1 MTDLQNVLEDRR
13 ERQRKARAIRRGL
26 ADITPSNSRLQEQS
40 LLFSKLPAELR
51 FSIFQLLLSQ
61 IHDHDRP
68 INIHSISPLYRPGHT
83 YRTKIHTAILLT
95 CRLVYYEAH
104 AIPIRSAT
112 HHFRHLGSTSWLYE
126 GDVWLHH
133 MTKQRGADVY
143 HLHDNLVALNRRN
156 FTKFFLPH
164 LHWKRVTWTICAYL
178 WPPILAGYREIDRL
192 AETLAGIELPAS
204 CQEVNLEFE
213 IREDVPEFRESLQQ
227 QAELCQKIGVASG
240 EAGPADGQTAVA
252 QPGGLRPAGLRR
264 SDGSV
269 LQIDATLSKRYTW
282 IGSGQARW
290 GTSALIREKETVKYR
305 TIRLCWRARVPQ
317 REYTSYDDL
326 DCLDLINC
334 EDVRDIERSNVGN
347 DTHSQQ
353 IFT

>member
-1 MTDLQNVLEDRR
+1 MTILQHAPTEVRQ
-13 ERQRKARAIRRGL
+13 ERQRRARAVRRAL
-26 ADITPSNSRLQEQS
+26 ADITPSNSGLQEQS
-40 LLFSKLPAELR
+40 PFFTKLPAEIR
-51 FSIFQLLLSQ
+51 FLIFQLLLSQ
-61 IHDHDRP
+61 THDHNRP

-83 YRTKIHTAILLT
+83 YRTKVHTALLLT

-104 AIPIRSAT
+104 SIPIRSAT

-143 HLHDNLVALNRRN
+143 HLHDNLVALNRKN

-192 AETLAGIELPAS
+192 AETLAGIELPPS

-227 QAELCQKIGVASG
+227 QAELCQKIGVAAG
-240 EAGPADGQTAVA
+240 ESNHGQ
-252 QPGGLRPAGLRR
+252 PAGLRKG
-264 SDGSV
+264 DGSV
-269 LQIDATLSKRYTW
+269 LHFNAVNSKRYTW

-305 TIRLCWRARVPQ
+305 TIRLCWRGKVPR
-317 REYTSYDDL
+317 REYMSYDHMN
-326 DCLDLINC
+326 CLDLSNC
-334 EDVRDIERSNVGN
+334 EEVIGIEDDSS
-347 DTHSQQ
+347 DKQA
-353 IFT
+353 